1 MRFDGRKASRV
12 KMDNRQPVNLMGS
25 DGTWRRSCVLL
36 DVSNSGAKIEVEGT
50 LDVLQAKEFF
60 MVLSS
65 TGLAYRRCDGAGREV
80 AVVCNF
86 TPVPRQGYRVGMQ
99 RAGQWSEIVNT
110 DSEIYGGSNV
120 GNGGVAV
127 TEDVASHGKPQSL
140 VLTLPPLATIVL
152 RAS

>member
-12 KMDNRQPVNLMGS
+12 KMDHRQPVNLMGS

-65 TGLAYRRCDGAGREV
+65 TGLAYRRCELVWIDGTTAGV
-80 AVVCNF
+80 HFITAD
-86 TPVPRQGYRVGMQ
+86 GKKK
-99 RAGQWSEIVNT
+99 S
-110 DSEIYGGSNV
+110 
-120 GNGGVAV
+120 
-127 TEDVASHGKPQSL
+127 ASAPAAAAKVSARDAAQ
-140 VLTLPPLATIVL
+140 
-152 RAS
+152 